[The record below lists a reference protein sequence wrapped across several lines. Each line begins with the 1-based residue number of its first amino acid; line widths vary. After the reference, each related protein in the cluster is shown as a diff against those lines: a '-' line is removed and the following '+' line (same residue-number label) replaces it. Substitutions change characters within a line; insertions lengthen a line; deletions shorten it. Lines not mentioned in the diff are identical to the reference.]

1 MPAERIPHARE
12 TDRARPLPQ
21 EDATV
26 SHDQP
31 RRRDVDHGPK
41 KAPRRHGTLVRRRR
55 TFVLSLSNDNN
66 GHRGPAS
73 REPYRRALPNIQRET
88 ARLLFRWR
96 RWPRKSRS
104 VSVRARS
111 SASSLTSTQTES
123 REARS
128 RRRPSTGQGSPTKW
142 RSSRSS
148 TNPSSRNSS
157 NEARRLSGSSTS
169 GPA

>member
-1 MPAERIPHARE
+1 MSAERIPHARE

-31 RRRDVDHGPK
+31 RRRDVDHGPT
-41 KAPRRHGTLVRRRR
+41 KAPRRYGPWVKASDR
-55 TFVLSLSNDNN
+55 FMLSLLNDNN
-66 GHRGPAS
+66 EEQRSDSHGH
-73 REPYRRALPNIQRET
+73 RRALPKIQRET
-88 ARLLFRWR
+88 ARLLPRWR
-96 RWPRKSRS
+96 QWPGKSRS
-104 VSVRARS
+104 VSARARS
-111 SASSLTSTQTES
+111 SASSRTSTRTES

-128 RRRPSTGQGSPTKW
+128 PRRPSTAQGSATKW

-148 TNPSSRNSS
+148 TNPSSWNSS
-157 NEARRLSGSSTS
+157 NEARRSFGSSTS